1 MVPRQVSAASDGRF
15 REYIPDNPFAGVGFL
30 SLTITY
36 TYSFTLT
43 LTFLS
48 CRVSA
53 FYRVGLIYMLNAC
66 SAEIDLKSTKIRTAP
81 AVGFQYSQTAENL
94 FHVRSQSSDKTESV
108 GMESTEPIGRGLGH
122 AK

>member
-1 MVPRQVSAASDGRF
+1 MVPRQISAASDGRF

-66 SAEIDLKSTKIRTAP
+66 PAEIDFDVYQPRNPKASA
-81 AVGFQYSQTAENL
+81 Y
-94 FHVRSQSSDKTESV
+94 
-108 GMESTEPIGRGLGH
+108 
-122 AK
+122 